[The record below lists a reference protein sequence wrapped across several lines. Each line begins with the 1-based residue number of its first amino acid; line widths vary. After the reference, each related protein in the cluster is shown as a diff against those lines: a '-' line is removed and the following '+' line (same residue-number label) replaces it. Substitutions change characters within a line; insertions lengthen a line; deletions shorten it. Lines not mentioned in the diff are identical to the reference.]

1 LSITGKDGK
10 SGMSRPSGGKFSAL
24 LFLSILLPAFLANA
38 PQAGA
43 ANAYAFDGGRAFV
56 DLQHL
61 VSYGPRPVGS
71 RALEASRAWIIGQL
85 EKAGCKVVQDRF
97 VGATPNGDI
106 PMVNLIAELPGN
118 EPRHIIMIAG
128 HYDTKLENS
137 FRFVGASDGGSSA
150 AFLLEMARELAHTQH
165 KLTYWIVFFDGE
177 EAIQNWTA
185 TDSLYGSRHFVQKL
199 TSNGELSRI
208 QAMILVDMIGDAHL
222 DIHWDQN
229 STAWLNKLVFEEADK
244 LGYSKYFLRQPPVGM
259 DDDHMPFVQAGVS
272 AIDIID
278 FDYGPNNSY
287 WHSARDT
294 VDHCSP
300 SSLTIVGRVVK
311 ATLSKLETSPRVQ

>member
-1 LSITGKDGK
+1 MRRL
-10 SGMSRPSGGKFSAL
+10 SGGKFLSL
-24 LFLSILLPAFLANA
+24 LFLFILLPAILVNT
-38 PQAGA
+38 PQARA
-43 ANAYAFDGGRAFV
+43 ADAWAFNGGRAFR

-71 RALEASRAWIIGQL
+71 KALEASRAWIVGQL

-97 VGATPNGDI
+97 VGATPNGNI
-106 PMVNLIAELPGN
+106 PMVNLIAELPGK

-137 FRFVGASDGGSSA
+137 FRFVGANDGGSSA
-150 AFLLEMARELAHTQH
+150 ALLLEMARELAHTEH

-177 EAIQNWTA
+177 EALRNWTS
-185 TDSLYGSRHFVQKL
+185 TDSLYGSRHFVAKL
-199 TSNGELSRI
+199 TADGELSRI

-229 STAWLNKLVFEEADK
+229 STAWLNKLVFGEADR
-244 LGYSKYFLRQPPVGM
+244 LGYSKYFLHQPVAIS
-259 DDDHMPFVQAGVS
+259 DDHIPFVTAGVS
-272 AIDIID
+272 AVDLIDL
-278 FDYGPNNSY
+278 DYGPNNSY

-294 VDHCSP
+294 VEHCSP

-311 ATLSKLETSPRVQ
+311 ATLSKLETTPRVQ